1 MSIYTDFYKFLLCL
15 VLFCLCGILL
25 LRLRE
30 KFEDDN
36 LQKKIML
43 LFLQIIIK
51 IN

>member
-25 LRLRE
+25 LRLE

-36 LQKKIML
+36 LPKKNIY
-43 LFLQIIIK
+43 FYK
-51 IN
+51 